1 MSMLRETHHEKICL
15 HLLENGGEATH
26 SSLGDWAGTTLGM
39 ATQDFSD
46 LAEGMVE
53 EGLLRWDGTIL
64 SLHSEGRALGAKVK
78 ARSADPAPAAAGAK
92 KGKKKK
98 VEPAASSEAKP
109 APIAAEDAPA
119 AAKSNVVAPAGPT
132 SAKSK
137 VVAPAGPAAAES
149 NVVAPAERAA
159 DPVVAP
165 VAAASA
171 EDRGHDHGHSH
182 DHGHDHGHA
191 APAAEQAPRP
201 PRAKASEPK
210 AAPPRGLLGRLRCR
224 IKKLLG
230 R

>member
-39 ATQDFSD
+39 AKQEFSD
-46 LAEGMVE
+46 LADGMVE
-53 EGLLRWDGTIL
+53 EGLLRWDGTTL

-78 ARSADPAPAAAGAK
+78 AQGATEPGSTSKSDPAAGTPK

-98 VEPAASSEAKP
+98 ADPEAKAGRAAVDPVAEAVVAEAVGVEPAAAALKA
-109 APIAAEDAPA
+109 AP
-119 AAKSNVVAPAGPT
+119 VVAAPKAAP
-132 SAKSK
+132 
-137 VVAPAGPAAAES
+137 VVDS
-149 NVVAPAERAA
+149 
-159 DPVVAP
+159 PVVAP
-165 VAAASA
+165 
-171 EDRGHDHGHSH
+171 EDGHGHGHSH
-182 DHGHDHGHA
+182 DHGHDHAHA
-191 APAAEQAPRP
+191 APAEQAPPP
-201 PRAKASEPK
+201 PRAKSSEPK